1 MPELPEVETIRRD
14 LAPELRGRTICRVRI
29 RQRDLLLGPRS
40 PRSFRRRVEGRR
52 ILEVGRRAK
61 YLLFRLDGGG
71 VLQTQ
76 LRMTGRFALGTD
88 LPDPDEFRHV
98 GAEFLLDDGRTLF
111 YDDVRRLG
119 GFELHA
125 PGEWAAVEATL
136 GPEPLH
142 PSFTGA
148 SLAAILGRSRA
159 PVKSVLLDQRRLAG
173 VGNIYA
179 SEALYLARLD
189 PRRPAN
195 RVDLDEARR
204 LHRSVRHVLRRAL
217 ERAGTTF
224 RDYRA
229 VNGRSGSFQTELRAY
244 GRDGARCGRCAGRI
258 ERIVQSG
265 RSTYLCPGCQR

>member
-14 LAPELRGRTICRVRI
+14 LAPELRGRTIDRVRV
-29 RQRDLLLGPRS
+29 RKRDLLLGPRT
-40 PRSFRRRVEGRR
+40 PGAFRRRLEGRR
-52 ILEVGRRAK
+52 MLEVGRRAK
-61 YLLFRLDGGG
+61 YLLFLLDDGG

-76 LRMTGRFALGTD
+76 LRMTGRFALGTAP
-88 LPDPDEFRHV
+88 PDPEEFRHV
-98 GAEFLLDDGRTLF
+98 WAEFLLDDGRTLF

-119 GFELHA
+119 GFMLHEA
-125 PGEWAAVEATL
+125 AEWAAVEATL

-142 PSFTGA
+142 PGFTRA
-148 SLAAILGRSRA
+148 ALEAILGGSRA

-195 RVDLDEARR
+195 RVLPDEARR
-204 LHRSVRHVLRRAL
+204 LHRSVRQVLRRAL

-244 GRDGARCGRCAGRI
+244 GRDGARCRRCGGRI